1 MVQHLQESRDRLV
14 TAFLFLTLP
23 RSSRGGLDFPASQG
37 EGITGTLACCNNVH
51 SSKGRTLPL
60 EQAIDDALEG
70 CLTHMR
76 IARLLAAA
84 RTVRA
89 DIDVPL
95 PPVDRADDE
104 HRRDA
109 LCTALGDEA
118 FAAAWAAGRTLS
130 LDEAVAFALDE
141 SREG

>member
-1 MVQHLQESRDRLV
+1 
-14 TAFLFLTLP
+14 LTFRPL
-23 RSSRGGLDFPASQG
+23 RG
-37 EGITGTLACCNNVH
+37 EGITGTLARCNNVH
-51 SSKGRTLPL
+51 RSKGRTLPL

-70 CLTHMR
+70 CLTHVR

-109 LCTALGDEA
+109 LRTALGEEA
-118 FAAAWAAGRTLS
+118 FAAAWASGRAMS
-130 LDEAVAFALDE
+130 LEDAVCAALAEDEIPTTGRQGSEEDPGVTELT
-141 SREG
+141 